1 MIKYIKEIKQQ
12 EFDELEYIECDCCHK
27 KFYPG
32 PENLFEIQE
41 FVHIR
46 ETGGYGSIF
55 GDGAEIKGDFCQHC
69 VKKLLGQYLR
79 IGLDWTRCLG

>member
-1 MIKYIKEIKQQ
+1 MIKYTKKIEQQ
-12 EFDELEYIECDCCHK
+12 EVDELEYMECDCCHK

-32 PENLFEIQE
+32 PEDLFEIQE

-55 GDGAEIKGDFCQHC
+55 GDEAEIKGDFCQHC
-69 VKKLLGQYLR
+69 VKNLLGQYLR